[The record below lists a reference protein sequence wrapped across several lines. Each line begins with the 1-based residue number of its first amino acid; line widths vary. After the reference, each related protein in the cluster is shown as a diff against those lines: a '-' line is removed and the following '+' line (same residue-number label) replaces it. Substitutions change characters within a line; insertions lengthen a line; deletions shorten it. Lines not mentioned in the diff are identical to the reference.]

1 MALMFSMD
9 HPVTRRQYFVTG
21 VTLMVFKY
29 LVEALLVYVTLG
41 KFWHIGLFLL
51 PVMSLKLE
59 ALAGAEWLFIILV
72 LWSLPFLWIGFTM
85 SVRRLIHA
93 GRSPWRSLTFMFPFL
108 NLIFM
113 ISLCFLKAKTSSE
126 LDEVT
131 DKQEAKEKTTS
142 ALAGIL
148 GGVSIC
154 VAMTV
159 ICIFWFKDYGAT
171 LFMGMPLFVACY
183 AGYHY
188 NRHQRRSTRSTVSV
202 GIFPLYI
209 ASCVLLLFALE
220 GVMCI
225 VMALPIATVT
235 GALGALLGRS
245 LATHLGLSVT
255 HITLI
260 MLSLPLIAAMESQQT
275 EDEVT
280 KVISSVEIEA
290 SPQTVWQHVV
300 TFEDLSAPHRLMFK
314 LGIAYPVRARI
325 EGTGVGA
332 IRYCEFSTGPFIEPI
347 THWDE
352 PYHLGFSVS
361 SNPPTMREWSLYQD
375 VHAPHLTESFFSE
388 RGEFRLKTLPNGRT
402 RLEGST
408 WYVMKLAPNFYWRW
422 WSDMVIHTIHLRVL
436 EHIKQLSEHSD
447 QSE

>member
-1 MALMFSMD
+1 MN
-9 HPVTRRQYFVTG
+9 HPVTGRQYLITG
-21 VTLMVFKY
+21 VTLMVVKY
-29 LVEALLVYVTLG
+29 LVEALLIYAVLG
-41 KFWHIGLFLL
+41 NFWHIGLFLL
-51 PVMSLKLE
+51 PVMSVKLE

-93 GRSPWRSLTFMFPFL
+93 GRSPWRSLIFMLPL
-108 NLIFM
+108 INLAFM
-113 ISLCFLKAKTSSE
+113 ISLCFLKAKSF
-126 LDEVT
+126 DEQGEVNE
-131 DKQEAKEKTTS
+131 KKEAQEKTTS

-159 ICIFWFKDYGAT
+159 ICIFWFRDYGAT

-188 NRHQRRSTRSTVSV
+188 NRYEKRSTRSTISV
-202 GIFPLYI
+202 GIFPLYL
-209 ASCVLLLFALE
+209 ASGVLLLFALE
-220 GVMCI
+220 GVMCM

-235 GALGALLGRS
+235 GGFGALLGRS
-245 LATHLGLSVT
+245 LASRMDLSVT

-260 MLSLPLIAAMESQQT
+260 MLSLPLLAAVESQHTQDQVT
-275 EDEVT
+275 E
-280 KVISSVEIEA
+280 VISTIEIEVPP
-290 SPQTVWQHVV
+290 SLVWQHVV
-300 TFEDLSAPHRLMFK
+300 TFEELPAPQRMLFK

-325 EGTGVGA
+325 EGQGVGA
-332 IRYCEFSTGPFIEPI
+332 IRYCEFSTGPFVEPI

-352 PYHLGFSVS
+352 PKRLSFSVS
-361 SNPPTMREWSLYQD
+361 SNPPTMREWTLYQD
-375 VHAPHLTESFFSE
+375 IHAPHLTESFFSQ
-388 RGEFRLKTLPNGRT
+388 RGEFRLKALSGGRT

-422 WSDMVIHTIHLRVL
+422 WSDMVIHAIHLRVL

-447 QSE
+447 TSP